1 MGTITVKQC
10 DVFRTVKTP
19 IHTYRVSLKRVQAT
33 GDVDE
38 VVFAAERDLSDRALK
53 RLLRLVER
61 GLAPPK

>member
-1 MGTITVKQC
+1 
-10 DVFRTVKTP
+10 
-19 IHTYRVSLKRVQAT
+19 VSLKRVQAT